1 MLRRSILI
9 VLFALFGNVAVA
21 ETQAKPDPQ
30 RGELLYS
37 THCIACHTSQIH
49 WRDKKLAKDFK
60 TLSAEVGRWQK
71 LAGLG
76 WNDDDI
82 SAVTRYLNTLYY
94 RYPVP
99 Y

>member
-1 MLRRSILI
+1 MLRKLLFIMLF
-9 VLFALFGNVAVA
+9 VLCGNIAAAVA
-21 ETQAKPDPQ
+21 QAMPDPP

-37 THCIACHTSQIH
+37 THCIACHTTQIH
-49 WRDKKLAKDFK
+49 WRDKKLAKDYPS
-60 TLSAEVGRWQK
+60 LVAEVGRWQK

-82 SAVTRYLNTLYY
+82 SAVAHHLNTLFY

-99 Y
+99 